1 MDKTFISNKGYK
13 ILKTELGY
21 YSVQKWKGFDWL
33 IYYADLNDVQSDN
46 GCDVTDLYDL
56 TKNEYKTLTIEL
68 KEHFNYN
75 LNGRFYNSSYRM
87 NKKTNIKVDRTQR
100 EENCSPPDTQFKF
113 PSMDYKQTLEEVTEI
128 INMNNGR
135 ILKVEITLSNNIYR
149 TNTETETI
157 TISHKE
163 NK

>member
-1 MDKTFISNKGYK
+1 MNKTFTSNKGYK

-33 IYYADLNDVQSDN
+33 IYYADLNDVRSDN

-75 LNGRFYNSSYRM
+75 LNGRFYN
-87 NKKTNIKVDRTQR
+87 
-100 EENCSPPDTQFKF
+100 
-113 PSMDYKQTLEEVTEI
+113 
-128 INMNNGR
+128 
-135 ILKVEITLSNNIYR
+135 
-149 TNTETETI
+149 
-157 TISHKE
+157 
-163 NK
+163 